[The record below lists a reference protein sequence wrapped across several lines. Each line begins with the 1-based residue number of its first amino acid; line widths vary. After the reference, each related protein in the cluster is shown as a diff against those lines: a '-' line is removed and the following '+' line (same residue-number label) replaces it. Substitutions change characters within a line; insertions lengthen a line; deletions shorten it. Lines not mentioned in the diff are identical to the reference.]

1 MWGGRENNI
10 SCTKLKNL
18 KQQYFISPRVLG
30 YALDPSIDNPEVATK
45 YIGSVEE
52 AEKNQGK

>member
-1 MWGGRENNI
+1 MQSNKNYR
-10 SCTKLKNL
+10 KLKL
-18 KQQYFISPRVLG
+18 KWQYFIFCLVLG

-52 AEKNQGK
+52 AEKNQGN